1 MRIANRFTTPL
12 LTLALVGGPAAS
24 ASAQNGNPAQQQ
36 LVQSYVAAVRSH
48 DPARVL
54 ALFHPKVLAC
64 RNDSTHDYFDYLASQ
79 NLRQV
84 PLGKYTSSVSPLPAS
99 GPPAILPATMFK
111 YPVQPTYQMQLDWN
125 NSPTRSV
132 TVMRN
137 IAAQDGRWFMVEA
150 CPSAEGMKFFRDNLA
165 RRQQQQAHVQALAAK
180 VKDPLRSQLR
190 ALLKQGRKI
199 DAARK
204 YQAATGADLTTAV
217 QVVDILESAAK

>member
-1 MRIANRFTTPL
+1 MRIAKRFTTPL
-12 LTLALVGGPAAS
+12 LTLALLVGPAAT

-36 LVQSYVAAVRSH
+36 LVQSYVTAVRAH

-64 RNDSTHDYFDYLASQ
+64 RNDSTRDYFDYLASQ

-84 PLGKYTSSVSPLPAS
+84 PPAQYKISITPLPAS
-99 GPPAILPATMFK
+99 GPAAILPATMFK
-111 YPVQPTYQMQLDWN
+111 YPVQPTHQLQLDWN
-125 NSPTRSV
+125 NSPTSSV

-150 CPSAEGMKFFRDNLA
+150 CPSAEGMKTFRDGMA
-165 RRQQQQAHVQALAAK
+165 RRQQQQAHAQALAAK
-180 VKDPLRSQLR
+180 VKDPLRSQLK

-199 DAARK
+199 DAAHK

-217 QVVDILESAAK
+217 QVVDILESATK